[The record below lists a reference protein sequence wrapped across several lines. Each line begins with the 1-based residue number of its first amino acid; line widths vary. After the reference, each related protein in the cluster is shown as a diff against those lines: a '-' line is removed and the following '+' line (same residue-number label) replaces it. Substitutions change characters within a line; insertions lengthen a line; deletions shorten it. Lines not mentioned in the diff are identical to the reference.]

1 MIAPKIPFVKDGQV
15 LSVDLV
21 NSMIART
28 EYAADL
34 LRQYK
39 LVAGNEMYIEPHS
52 DGTRVSYF
60 QPVKGGA
67 SPALPVPKGKLASV
81 VTLRSSAMDLGE
93 ILTWSITGTVSSAN
107 LLPFPGLSATRAR
120 MSGNT
125 IFIDPDD
132 TSDRKFIVVINGSDL
147 NNFSI
152 TKSGTTAAGTIIDA
166 TFEKSDGT
174 SFKFSDF
181 CGIRESSIGQVEAFG
196 TCFFYPDGPPPGTSF
211 DGVGNYWLRS
221 SGANMTFSINTEE
234 EEEYSAT
241 EALSVFSSIVDT
253 TNMDKI
259 YFDFSDLGARQI
271 VFEMV
276 ATGTPTSNQ
285 IFFWST
291 SRNTFFR
298 ETFYF
303 FEPDGTVL
311 QQATINA
318 SALLG
323 VLDKK
328 FYITFPF
335 PGVPHN
341 LRLFL
346 L

>member
-1 MIAPKIPFVKDGQV
+1 MIYPKVPAVRSGQI
-15 LSVDLV
+15 LSANLV
-21 NSMIART
+21 NSMIGRI

-39 LVAGNEMYIEPHS
+39 LIAGDEMYVEPHF

-67 SPALPVPKGKLASV
+67 SPALPVPKGKLASA
-81 VTLRSSAMDLGE
+81 VTLRASAIDVGE
-93 ILTWSITGTVSSAN
+93 ILTWSITGSVASAR
-107 LLPFPGLSATRAR
+107 LLPFPGLSSTRAR

-125 IFIDPDD
+125 ITVDPED

-152 TKSGTTAAGTIIDA
+152 TKTGTPANGTIIDA

-174 SFKFSDF
+174 SFRFSDF

-196 TCFFYPDGPPPGTSF
+196 TCFFYPNGPPPGTSF
-211 DGVGNYWLRS
+211 DGVGNYWLIS
-221 SGANMTFSINTEE
+221 SGANMTFSINTEK

-253 TNMDKI
+253 TNIDAI
-259 YFDFSDLGARQI
+259 YFDFSDLGPRQI

-285 IFFWST
+285 IFFRRTST
-291 SRNTFFR
+291 NTFFR
-298 ETFYF
+298 QSFGF
-303 FEPDGTVL
+303 FKPDGTYV

-318 SALLG
+318 SVLSG

-335 PGVPHN
+335 TGVAHN

-346 L
+346 S